1 MVHLPFYLCITFQY
15 IVSYFFFIFYSF
27 YKTVKLIL
35 FIGYKFLQEVSQIF
49 TFLEMPVN
57 ITQYQRSV
65 GLFKN
70 QNFAFRPK
78 FTNFI
83 GRKC

>member
-1 MVHLPFYLCITFQY
+1 M
-15 IVSYFFFIFYSF
+15 
-27 YKTVKLIL
+27 KLIL

-49 TFLEMPVN
+49 TCLEMPVN

-65 GLFKN
+65 GLFSN

-78 FTNFI
+78 FTKVI
-83 GRKC
+83 GHKC